1 MSTSITA
8 AFITQ
13 YERDV
18 HDIFQRQGSV
28 LKPTVRFRTGVKG
41 SSAVFQKI
49 AKGAATT
56 KARHGTITPM
66 NQTHTSHTAT
76 LEDFYAGDWV
86 DRLDEAKINIE
97 ERRAIARGGAWALG
111 RKVDDQIL
119 TLLDSTTQTTVTM
132 TTTSYANVRNHFI
145 KLVGDLMRLDS
156 YEPGMMYGV
165 VSPVTWERMAGI
177 PEFASSDYVDA
188 SGRPFTS
195 SAPYLTFK
203 KWLNVVWTVHSGIP
217 GIGTSASKHFV
228 WNKNSLAYASGAHPA
243 NLAARGANESGVGAD
258 ITWHGDRAAHFI
270 NHAMSGGGVVIDD
283 TGIIE
288 GQTNDTLAL
297 ATT

>member
-18 HDIFQRQGSV
+18 HDVFQRQGSV

-76 LEDFYAGDWV
+76 LSDFYAGDWV

-97 ERRAIARGGAWALG
+97 ERMAIARGGAYALG
-111 RKVDDQIL
+111 RKVDSQIL
-119 TLLDSTTQTTVTM
+119 TTLDSTTQTTLTM
-132 TTTSYANVRNHFI
+132 TTTSYAAVRNHFVSMI
-145 KLVGDLMRLDS
+145 GDLMRLDS
-156 YEPGMMYGV
+156 YENGMMYGV
-165 VSPVTWERMAGI
+165 VSPVTLGPQRPSISYITKTLWPMLRAHI
-177 PEFASSDYVDA
+177 LRTWPPEDQMSPALVPILHGTA
-188 SGRPFTS
+188 TGQLILLIMPCQVGRS
-195 SAPYLTFK
+195 
-203 KWLNVVWTVHSGIP
+203 
-217 GIGTSASKHFV
+217 
-228 WNKNSLAYASGAHPA
+228 
-243 NLAARGANESGVGAD
+243 
-258 ITWHGDRAAHFI
+258 
-270 NHAMSGGGVVIDD
+270 
-283 TGIIE
+283 
-288 GQTNDTLAL
+288 
-297 ATT
+297 